1 MQRLKRML
9 NALKRLLVRLIR
21 LSLVAL
27 VIILAINGYVVFKY
41 RERIITVEEAKAKDV
56 DCILVLGAAVW
67 GGTRPS
73 PMLQDRLDKGI
84 ELYNQGASP
93 RMLMSG
99 DHGGQYYD
107 EVNVMKNYAMDAG
120 IEDSHIF
127 MDHAGFSTYESMIR
141 AKEVFEVDSVIIV
154 TQGYHL
160 SRALYI
166 ANELGLEAYG
176 VASDPRKY
184 NGQFYRDLREMA
196 ARVKDF
202 GTALLKPQPTYLGE
216 VIPISGSGEATND

>member
-41 RERIITVEEAKAKDV
+41 RERIITLEEAKAKDV

-160 SRALYI
+160 SRALYV

>member
-1 MQRLKRML
+1 MRIIKKML
-9 NALKRLLVRLIR
+9 RALKRILGSLIR
-21 LSLVAL
+21 LSLVAMAVVL
-27 VIILAINGYVVFKY
+27 LINGYVVLKY
-41 RERIITVEEAKAKDV
+41 KNRVLTEEEAKEKNV

-73 PMLQDRLDKGI
+73 PMLQDRLDQGI
-84 ELYNQGASP
+84 NLYYLGASN

-107 EVNVMKNYAMDAG
+107 EVNVMKNYAMDQG
-120 IEDSHIF
+120 IDDSAIF
-127 MDHAGFSTYESMIR
+127 MDHAGFSTYESMAR
-141 AKEVFEVDSVIIV
+141 AKDVFEVESVIIV

-160 SRALYI
+160 SRALYV
-166 ANELGLEAYG
+166 ANELGLDAYG
-176 VASDPRKY
+176 VASDPRQY
-184 NGQFYRDLREMA
+184 SNQMYRDLRELA

-202 GTALLKPQPTYLGE
+202 GTSMFKPDPTYLGE

>member
-160 SRALYI
+160 SRALYV

>member
-1 MQRLKRML
+1 ML

-41 RERIITVEEAKAKDV
+41 RERIITVEEAKSKDV

-160 SRALYI
+160 SRALYV

>member
-1 MQRLKRML
+1 ML

>member
-1 MQRLKRML
+1 MQRFQRML
-9 NALKRLLVRLIR
+9 AQLKRLLIRLIR

-27 VIILAINGYVVFKY
+27 VIILVINGYVVFKY
-41 RERIITVEEAKAKDV
+41 RDKKVSLDEAKAKDV

-84 ELYNQGASP
+84 ELYNLGASE

-99 DHGGQYYD
+99 DHGGRYYD
-107 EVNVMKNYAMDAG
+107 EVNVMKNYAMEAG
-120 IEDSHIF
+120 IDDAHIF

-141 AKEVFEVDSVIIV
+141 AKEVFEVESVIIV

-160 SRALYI
+160 PRALYV
-166 ANELGLEAYG
+166 ANELGLDAYG
-176 VASDPRKY
+176 VASDPRQY
-184 NGQFYRDLREMA
+184 SRQIYRDIREVA

-202 GTALLKPQPTYLGE
+202 GTAFLKPSPTYLGE
-216 VIPISGSGEATND
+216 VIPIGGSGEATND

>member
-1 MQRLKRML
+1 ML

-73 PMLQDRLDKGI
+73 SMLQDRLDKGI

-160 SRALYI
+160 SRALYV

>member
-1 MQRLKRML
+1 ML

-166 ANELGLEAYG
+166 ANELGLDAYG

>member
-1 MQRLKRML
+1 ML

-120 IEDSHIF
+120 IENSHIF

-160 SRALYI
+160 SRALYV

>member
-1 MQRLKRML
+1 ML

-41 RERIITVEEAKAKDV
+41 RERIITLEEAKAKDV

-160 SRALYI
+160 SRALYV

>member
-1 MQRLKRML
+1 ML

-41 RERIITVEEAKAKDV
+41 KERIITVEEAKAKDV

-107 EVNVMKNYAMDAG
+107 EVNVMKNYAMDAR

-166 ANELGLEAYG
+166 ANELGLDAYG